1 MKLSTKSHY
10 GLLAMVDLAKSHGKG
25 PVSLTEV
32 AASQDISLGYLEQL
46 IAVLKKAGLVE
57 STRGAHG
64 GYELA
69 RDPTA
74 VSVGDIVRALD
85 GSMAPVEC
93 LAENRTHSEGCDRE
107 AACPSRAVW
116 AKMRDKMAEALDSTS
131 LADLI

>member
-1 MKLSTKSHY
+1 
-10 GLLAMVDLAKSHGKG
+10 MVDLAKSTGKG

-46 IAVLKKAGLVE
+46 IAILKKAGLVE

-69 RDPTA
+69 RGPQEI
-74 VSVGDIVRALD
+74 SVGDIVRALD
-85 GSMAPVEC
+85 GPIAPVEC
-93 LAENRTHSEGCDRE
+93 VAENRSHSEGCDRE
-107 AACPSRAVW
+107 AECPSRAVW
-116 AKMRDKMAEALDSTS
+116 VKMRDKMTETLDSTS